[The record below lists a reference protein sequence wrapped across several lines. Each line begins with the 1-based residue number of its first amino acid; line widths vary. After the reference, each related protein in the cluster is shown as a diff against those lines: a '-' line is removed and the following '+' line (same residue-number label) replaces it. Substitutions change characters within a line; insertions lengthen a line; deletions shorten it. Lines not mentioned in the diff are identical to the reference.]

1 MPRDDEMGDTLPL
14 TDKGVLKAYASIR
27 RKDIFYVILFFAV
40 GIPGMFLMV
49 WSGNIFWGA
58 LWVVWCGVCNL
69 LLWRNSKCP
78 RCRSSLYRYLG
89 GANLFCSGCRARV
102 SDGTFLCPE
111 CGDMVNQWW
120 FGMKYCPKCGVRLR

>member
-1 MPRDDEMGDTLPL
+1 MPRDDEMSGPLPP
-14 TDKGVLKAYASIR
+14 TDEWVLKAYASIR
-27 RKDIFYVILFFAV
+27 RKDILYKILFFAV
-40 GIPGMFLMV
+40 GAPGMFLAWRSDGIFWLALWFA
-49 WSGNIFWGA
+49 WSGV
-58 LWVVWCGVCNL
+58 LYL

-78 RCRSSLYRYLG
+78 RCRSTFWRYFG

-111 CGDMVNQWW
+111 CGDMVDQWW